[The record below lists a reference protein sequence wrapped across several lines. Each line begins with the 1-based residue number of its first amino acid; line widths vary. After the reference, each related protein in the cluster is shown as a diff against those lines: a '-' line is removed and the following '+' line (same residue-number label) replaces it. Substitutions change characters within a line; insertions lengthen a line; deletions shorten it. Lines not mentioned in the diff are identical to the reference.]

1 MIQTIVNYF
10 HTLWEYIT
18 NTITGLIGMI
28 SAFVSANQV
37 LNDVMAFAP
46 AVLSAAVGLTI
57 TAFIIKF
64 ILGR

>member
-10 HTLWEYIT
+10 HTFWEYIT
-18 NTITGLIGMI
+18 NTITGLIGMV

-37 LNDVMAFAP
+37 LTNVMAYAP

-57 TAFIIKF
+57 TAYIIKF
-64 ILGR
+64 VLGR

>member
-1 MIQTIVNYF
+1 MIETIVNF
-10 HTLWEYIT
+10 FKTAWEYIT
-18 NTITGLIGMI
+18 NTLTGLVGMI
-28 SAFVSANQV
+28 AAFVSANQV
-37 LNDVMAFAP
+37 LTDIMANAP

>member
-1 MIQTIVNYF
+1 MIQTIVNYI
-10 HTLWEYIT
+10 HTLWDYIT
-18 NTITGLIGMI
+18 NTITGLIGMV

-37 LNDVMAFAP
+37 LTNVMAYAP

>member
-18 NTITGLIGMI
+18 NTITGLLGMV
-28 SAFVSANQV
+28 SAFVSANNV
-37 LNDVMAFAP
+37 LTNVMAYAP

>member
-1 MIQTIVNYF
+1 MIQTIVNFF
-10 HTLWEYIT
+10 HTIWEYIT
-18 NTITGLIGMI
+18 NTITGLIGMV

-37 LNDVMAFAP
+37 LTDVMAYAP

>member
-1 MIQTIVNYF
+1 MIETIVNF
-10 HTLWEYIT
+10 FKTAWDYIV
-18 NTITGLIGMI
+18 NTITGLVGMVA
-28 SAFVSANQV
+28 SFVSANHI
-37 LNDVMAFAP
+37 LSDIMAYAP

>member
-1 MIQTIVNYF
+1 MIQTIVNYI
-10 HTLWEYIT
+10 HTLWQYII
-18 NTITGLIGMI
+18 NTITGLVGMV

-37 LNDVMAFAP
+37 LTDVMAYAP
-46 AVLSAAVGLTI
+46 PVLAAAVGLTI

>member
-1 MIQTIVNYF
+1 MIETIVNF
-10 HTLWEYIT
+10 FKTAWDYIT
-18 NTITGLIGMI
+18 NIITGLVGMI
-28 SAFVSANQV
+28 AAFVSANQV
-37 LNDVMAFAP
+37 LTDIMANAP

>member
-1 MIQTIVNYF
+1 MIQTIVNF
-10 HTLWEYIT
+10 FKTAWDYII
-18 NTITGLIGMI
+18 NTVTGLVGMV

-37 LNDVMAFAP
+37 LTDVMAYAP
-46 AVLSAAVGLTI
+46 SVLSAAVGLTI

>member
-1 MIQTIVNYF
+1 MIQTILNYI
-10 HTLWEYIT
+10 HTFWDYIT
-18 NTITGLIGMI
+18 NTLTGLIGMV

-37 LNDVMAFAP
+37 LTNVMAYAP

-64 ILGR
+64 VLGR

>member
-1 MIQTIVNYF
+1 MIQTIVNF
-10 HTLWEYIT
+10 FQTFWDYIT
-18 NTITGLIGMI
+18 NTLTGLIGMV

-37 LNDVMAFAP
+37 LTDVMAYAP

-57 TAFIIKF
+57 TAFVVKF

>member
-10 HTLWEYIT
+10 HTIWEYIT
-18 NTITGLIGMI
+18 NTIIGLVGMV

-37 LNDVMAFAP
+37 LTDVMAYAP

>member
-10 HTLWEYIT
+10 HNVWEYIT
-18 NTITGLIGMI
+18 NTITGLVGMV

-37 LNDVMAFAP
+37 LTDILAFAP

-64 ILGR
+64 IVGR

>member
-1 MIQTIVNYF
+1 MIETIVNF
-10 HTLWEYIT
+10 FKTAWDYIT
-18 NTITGLIGMI
+18 NTITGLVGMVA
-28 SAFVSANQV
+28 SFVSANQV
-37 LNDVMAFAP
+37 LTDIMAYAP

>member
-10 HTLWEYIT
+10 HTFWEYIT
-18 NTITGLIGMI
+18 NTITGLIGMV
-28 SAFVSANQV
+28 SAFVSANHV
-37 LNDVMAFAP
+37 LTNIMAYAP
-46 AVLSAAVGLTI
+46 SVLSVAVGLTI

>member
-1 MIQTIVNYF
+1 MIQTIVNYIQ
-10 HTLWEYIT
+10 TLWEYIT
-18 NTITGLIGMI
+18 NTITGLIGMV

-37 LNDVMAFAP
+37 LTNVMAYAP
-46 AVLSAAVGLTI
+46 AVLSVAVGLTI

>member
-1 MIQTIVNYF
+1 MIQTILNYI

-18 NTITGLIGMI
+18 NTITGLIGMV

-37 LNDVMAFAP
+37 LTDVLAYAP

-64 ILGR
+64 IIGR

>member
-1 MIQTIVNYF
+1 MIETIVNYF
-10 HTLWEYIT
+10 KTFWEFIT
-18 NTITGLIGMI
+18 NTITGLIGMV

-37 LNDVMAFAP
+37 LTDVMAYAP

>member
-1 MIQTIVNYF
+1 MIQTIVNYIQ
-10 HTLWEYIT
+10 TLWEYIT
-18 NTITGLIGMI
+18 NSITGLIGMVA
-28 SAFVSANQV
+28 AFVSANQV
-37 LNDVMAFAP
+37 LTDVMAYAP

>member
-1 MIQTIVNYF
+1 MIQTILSYI

-18 NTITGLIGMI
+18 NTISGLIGMV

-37 LNDVMAFAP
+37 LTNVMAYSP
-46 AVLSAAVGLTI
+46 PVLAAAVGLTI

>member
-1 MIQTIVNYF
+1 MIQTIVNFF
-10 HTLWEYIT
+10 HTFWEYIT
-18 NTITGLIGMI
+18 NTITGLIGMV

-37 LNDVMAFAP
+37 LTNVMAYAP
-46 AVLSAAVGLTI
+46 AVLSAAVGLTV

>member
-10 HTLWEYIT
+10 KTAWDFIT
-18 NTITGLIGMI
+18 NTITGLLGMVA
-28 SAFVSANQV
+28 AFFSANQV
-37 LNDVMAFAP
+37 LSDVMAYAP

>member
-1 MIQTIVNYF
+1 MIQTIVNFF
-10 HTLWEYIT
+10 HAFWEYIT
-18 NTITGLIGMI
+18 NTITGLIGMV

-37 LNDVMAFAP
+37 LSNVMAYAP

>member
-1 MIQTIVNYF
+1 MIQTIVNFF
-10 HTLWEYIT
+10 HVFWEYIT
-18 NTITGLIGMI
+18 NTITGLIGMV

-37 LNDVMAFAP
+37 LTNVMAYAP

>member
-10 HTLWEYIT
+10 HSIWDYIT
-18 NTITGLIGMI
+18 NTITGLLGMI
-28 SAFVSANQV
+28 SSFVSANQI
-37 LNDVMAFAP
+37 LTDIMAYAP

-64 ILGR
+64 VLGR

>member
-1 MIQTIVNYF
+1 MIQTIVNYI

-28 SAFVSANQV
+28 SAFVSANQILTGIMAYAPPV
-37 LNDVMAFAP
+37 LA
-46 AVLSAAVGLTI
+46 AAVGLTI

>member
-1 MIQTIVNYF
+1 MIQTIVNFF
-10 HTLWEYIT
+10 HSFWEYIT
-18 NTITGLIGMI
+18 NTITGLIGMV

-37 LNDVMAFAP
+37 LTNVMAYAP

>member
-1 MIQTIVNYF
+1 MIQTIVNYI

-18 NTITGLIGMI
+18 NTVTGLIGMV
-28 SAFVSANQV
+28 SAFVSANQI
-37 LNDVMAFAP
+37 LTDIMAYAP
-46 AVLSAAVGLTI
+46 PVLSAAVGLTI

>member
-10 HTLWEYIT
+10 HTIWEYIT
-18 NTITGLIGMI
+18 NTITGLIGMV
-28 SAFVSANQV
+28 SAFVSANQI
-37 LNDVMAFAP
+37 LTDIMAYAP
-46 AVLSAAVGLTI
+46 AVLSASVGLTI

>member
-10 HTLWEYIT
+10 HTIWEYIT
-18 NTITGLIGMI
+18 NTITGLIGMV
-28 SAFVSANQV
+28 SAFVSANQI
-37 LNDVMAFAP
+37 LTNIMAYAP

>member
-10 HTLWEYIT
+10 HTIWEYIT
-18 NTITGLIGMI
+18 NTITGLIGMV
-28 SAFVSANQV
+28 SAFVSANQI
-37 LNDVMAFAP
+37 LTNVMAYAP

>member
-10 HTLWEYIT
+10 QTVWEYIT
-18 NTITGLIGMI
+18 NSITGLIGMV

-37 LNDVMAFAP
+37 LTDVMAYAP
-46 AVLSAAVGLTI
+46 AVLSAAVGITI

>member
-10 HTLWEYIT
+10 HTIWEYIT
-18 NTITGLIGMI
+18 NTITGLLGML
-28 SAFVSANQV
+28 SALVSANQV
-37 LNDVMAFAP
+37 LTDVMAYAP
-46 AVLSAAVGLTI
+46 AVLSAAIGITI

>member
-1 MIQTIVNYF
+1 MIATIVNF
-10 HTLWEYIT
+10 FRTAWDYIT
-18 NTITGLIGMI
+18 NTITGLVGMVA
-28 SAFVSANQV
+28 AFVSANHV
-37 LNDVMAFAP
+37 LTDILAYAP